1 LSESF
6 CKQKIKVSNYTI
18 LLSHYMAMKRVTRH
32 KHKEKSYVNRISMSL
47 SPDLLAEFDKSM
59 IKAGF
64 TDRSKAIQTA
74 LHSFIDEHNWKDN
87 LQKSGAGAIIM
98 LYDNHAYNQDTKSTR
113 IQHRFNDVI
122 SAATHL
128 HLNDD
133 NCLES
138 ILVRGQATRM
148 KELANELSKNR
159 GIKSLKFHFV
169 NLV

>member
-1 LSESF
+1 
-6 CKQKIKVSNYTI
+6 
-18 LLSHYMAMKRVTRH
+18 MALKRRTGR
-32 KHKEKSYVNRISMSL
+32 ENNGKSYVDRISISL
-47 SPDLLAEFDKSM
+47 SPKLLAEFDKSM

-74 LHSFIDEHNWKDN
+74 LHSFVDEHNWMND
-87 LQKSGAGAIIM
+87 LPKSGAGAIIM
-98 LYDNHAYNQDTKSTR
+98 LYDNHIYNQDTKSTR
-113 IQHRFNDVI
+113 TQHKYNDII

-128 HLNDD
+128 HLNDN

-138 ILVRGQATRM
+138 IMVKGDVRRM

-169 NLV
+169 NVM

>member
-1 LSESF
+1 
-6 CKQKIKVSNYTI
+6 
-18 LLSHYMAMKRVTRH
+18 MKRVTRH

-47 SPDLLAEFDKSM
+47 SPVLLAEFDKSM

-74 LHSFIDEHNWKDN
+74 LHSFIDEHNWKYN

-98 LYDNHAYNQDTKSTR
+98 LYDNHVYNQDTKSTR
-113 IQHRFNDVI
+113 TQHRFNDII

-128 HLNDD
+128 HLSDD

-169 NLV
+169 NLI

>member
-1 LSESF
+1 MTL
-6 CKQKIKVSNYTI
+6 
-18 LLSHYMAMKRVTRH
+18 KRTTGYEH
-32 KHKEKSYVNRISMSL
+32 NEKSYVQRISMSL
-47 SPDLLAEFDKSM
+47 SPKLLAEFDKSM
-59 IKAGF
+59 VKAGF

-74 LHSFIDEHNWKDN
+74 LHSFVDEHNWMDD
-87 LQKSGAGAIIM
+87 LPKSGAGAIIM
-98 LYDNHAYNQDTKSTR
+98 LYDNRLYNQDTKSTR
-113 IQHRFNDVI
+113 IQHKYNDII

-138 ILVRGQATRM
+138 IMVKGDVRRM

-169 NLV
+169 NVT

>member
-1 LSESF
+1 LTLKRATGRE
-6 CKQKIKVSNYTI
+6 
-18 LLSHYMAMKRVTRH
+18 HY
-32 KHKEKSYVNRISMSL
+32 EKSYVDRISMSL
-47 SPDLLAEFDKSM
+47 SPKLLAEFDKSM

-74 LHSFIDEHNWKDN
+74 LHSFVDEHNWVED
-87 LQKSGAGAIIM
+87 LPKSGAGAIIM
-98 LYDNHAYNQDTKSTR
+98 LYDNHVYNRDTKSTR
-113 IQHRFNDVI
+113 IQHKYNDII

-128 HLNDD
+128 HLNDN

-138 ILVRGQATRM
+138 IMVKGDVRRM

-169 NLV
+169 NIV

>member
-6 CKQKIKVSNYTI
+6 RKQKIKDSTYTI
-18 LLSHYMAMKRVTRH
+18 LLSHYLAMKRVTRH
-32 KHKEKSYVNRISMSL
+32 KHKEKSYVHRISMSL

>member
-1 LSESF
+1 MTL
-6 CKQKIKVSNYTI
+6 KQANA
-18 LLSHYMAMKRVTRH
+18 HEH
-32 KHKEKSYVNRISMSL
+32 DEKTYVHRISISL
-47 SPDLLAEFDKSM
+47 SPKLLAEFDKSM

-74 LHSFIDEHNWKDN
+74 LHSFVDEHNWADD
-87 LQKSGAGAIIM
+87 LPKSGAGAIIM
-98 LYDNHAYNQDTKSTR
+98 LYDNHVYNQDTKSTR
-113 IQHRFNDVI
+113 IQHKYNDII

-128 HLNDD
+128 HLNDN

-138 ILVRGQATRM
+138 IMVKGDVRRM

-169 NLV
+169 NVV